1 MLQNTSP
8 TLGINLDSKVLL
20 PQESTLCRV
29 GLGLSVGSYIP
40 ASDLEDGI
48 YTKLP
53 SPPSPRGGVGFERTF
68 LCNYSWPG
76 THSVAPAGLELTTVF
91 CLIFQNARPTGM
103 HYHIQLYTS
112 GNHCPQLT
120 PEETKGFLPRWLTS
134 SGSWRGPPR

>member
-53 SPPSPRGGVGFERTF
+53 SPPPFPPP
-68 LCNYSWPG
+68 PG
-76 THSVAPAGLELTTVF
+76 
-91 CLIFQNARPTGM
+91 
-103 HYHIQLYTS
+103 
-112 GNHCPQLT
+112 
-120 PEETKGFLPRWLTS
+120 EEWDS
-134 SGSWRGPPR
+134 RGPFSVTIVGLVLIL